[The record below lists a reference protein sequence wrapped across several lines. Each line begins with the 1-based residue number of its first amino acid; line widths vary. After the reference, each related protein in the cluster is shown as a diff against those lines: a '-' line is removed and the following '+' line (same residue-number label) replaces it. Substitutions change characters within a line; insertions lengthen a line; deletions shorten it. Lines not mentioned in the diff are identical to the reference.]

1 MSNSLQKYTK
11 NGSYWTQPMEPKWLY
26 IKNVHSGT
34 TELSSSHLLNP
45 EYIGKK
51 HSEYMHRSRV
61 SFHFII
67 YSQNNAKGKSY
78 EFFKKC
84 SLIYRFHVDGFILQ
98 YNNNNLVDWSRDQT
112 ADQTPYLLFTWG
124 LIIIIINNFY
134 F

>member
-1 MSNSLQKYTK
+1 MTISLIGCRIHFK
-11 NGSYWTQPMEPKWLY
+11 GIPKTGVIELNQWNPNDFY
-26 IKNVHSGT
+26 IKNVHLGT
-34 TELSSSHLLNP
+34 TELSSSYLLNP

-84 SLIYRFHVDGFILQ
+84 SLIYRFHVDGLILQ
-98 YNNNNLVDWSRDQT
+98 FNKNNLVD
-112 ADQTPYLLFTWG
+112 
-124 LIIIIINNFY
+124 
-134 F
+134 